1 LSEVPKVTLV
11 RIWKFGD
18 QVDTDLLAPGRYMK
32 GSIDELAAH
41 CLEAIRPE
49 FAAQVKPGDL
59 VVGGIGFGIGSSR
72 EQAAQALKHLGVGAV
87 IATGA
92 ARIFY
97 RNAINLGL
105 PVLVSPDAAKLQD
118 GATVQFDLERATVR
132 DAEGNTLAQCEALPD
147 FLLEIVRDGGLIP
160 NLKKR
165 LATQHRASGN

>member
-1 LSEVPKVTLV
+1 MGALV
-11 RIWKFGD
+11 RVWKFGD
-18 QVDTDLLAPGRYMK
+18 QIDTDLLAPGRYMK

-59 VVGGIGFGIGSSR
+59 VVGGVGFGIGSSR
-72 EQAAQALKHLGVGAV
+72 EQAAQALGHLGVGAV

-105 PVLVSPDAAKLQD
+105 PVLISPDAAKLAD
-118 GATVQFDLERATVR
+118 GAMVAFDLDTGTVR
-132 DAEGNTLAQCEALPD
+132 DEEGNMIAQCEPLPD

-165 LATQHRASGN
+165 LVARD

>member
-1 LSEVPKVTLV
+1 MSLV
-11 RIWKFGD
+11 RVWKFGD
-18 QVDTDLLAPGRYMK
+18 QIDTDVLAPGRYMK
-32 GSIDELAAH
+32 GDIDELAAH
-41 CLEAIRPE
+41 CLEAVRPE
-49 FAAQVKPGDL
+49 FASQVKPGDL
-59 VVGGIGFGIGSSR
+59 VVGGVGFGIGSSR

-105 PVLVSPDAAKLQD
+105 PVLVSADAATLPD
-118 GATVQFDLERATVR
+118 GGMVNFDLGAGLVTDAHGVVLARCER
-132 DAEGNTLAQCEALPD
+132 LPD

-165 LATQHRASGN
+165 LAASGRAA

>member
-1 LSEVPKVTLV
+1 
-11 RIWKFGD
+11 
-18 QVDTDLLAPGRYMK
+18 MK
-32 GSIDELAAH
+32 GSIDELAQH
-41 CLEAIRPE
+41 CLEAVRPE

-72 EQAAQALKHLGVGAV
+72 EQAAQALRHLGVGAV

-105 PVLVSPDAAKLQD
+105 PVLVSPQAADLED
-118 GATVQFDLERATVR
+118 GAMVQFDLEAGQVR
-132 DAEGNTLAQCEALPD
+132 NASGELLAQCETLPP

-160 NLKKR
+160 NLKRR
-165 LATQHRASGN
+165 LHAKSA

>member
-1 LSEVPKVTLV
+1 MSLV

-18 QVDTDLLAPGRYMK
+18 QIDTDVLAPGRYMK
-32 GSIDELAAH
+32 GTIDELAAH
-41 CLEAIRPE
+41 CLEAVRPE
-49 FAAQVKPGDL
+49 FAAQVRPGDL
-59 VVGGIGFGIGSSR
+59 VVGGMGFGIGSSR

-105 PVLVSPDAAKLQD
+105 PVLVSAETAKLTD
-118 GATVQFDLERATVR
+118 GALVQFDLASGRVH
-132 DAEGNTLAQCEALPD
+132 DADGVLLAQCETLPD
-147 FLLEIVRDGGLIP
+147 FMLEIVRDGGLIP

-165 LATQHRASGN
+165 LVS

>member
-1 LSEVPKVTLV
+1 MSLV

-18 QVDTDLLAPGRYMK
+18 QIDTDLLAPGRYMK

-41 CLEAIRPE
+41 CLETARPE

-59 VVGGIGFGIGSSR
+59 VVGGVGFGIGSSR

-105 PVLVSPDAAKLQD
+105 PVLVSPDAARLAD
-118 GATVQFDLERATVR
+118 GAMVQFDLASGTVR
-132 DAEGNTLAQCEALPD
+132 DADDKLLAQCEPLPD
-147 FLLEIVRDGGLIP
+147 FLLQIVRDGGLIP

-165 LATQHRASGN
+165 LAKK

>member
-1 LSEVPKVTLV
+1 MSLV
-11 RIWKFGD
+11 RVWKFGD
-18 QVDTDLLAPGRYMK
+18 QIDTDVLAPGRYMK
-32 GSIDELAAH
+32 GSIDELAQH
-41 CLEAIRPE
+41 CLEAVRPE

-72 EQAAQALKHLGVGAV
+72 EQAAQALRHLGVGAV

-105 PVLVSPDAAKLQD
+105 PVLVSPQAADLED
-118 GATVQFDLERATVR
+118 GAMVQFDLEAGQVR
-132 DAEGNTLAQCEALPD
+132 NASGELLAQCETLPP

-160 NLKKR
+160 NLKRR
-165 LATQHRASGN
+165 LHAKSA

>member
-1 LSEVPKVTLV
+1 MSLV

-18 QVDTDLLAPGRYMK
+18 QIDTDVLAPGRYMK

-41 CLEAIRPE
+41 CLEAVRPE

-59 VVGGIGFGIGSSR
+59 VVGGAGFGIGSSR

-105 PVLVSPDAAKLQD
+105 PVLVSADVAKLVD
-118 GATVQFDLERATVR
+118 GAMVQFDLAAATIH
-132 DAEGNTLAQCEALPD
+132 DADGKRLAQCEPLPD

-165 LATQHRASGN
+165 LTT

>member
-1 LSEVPKVTLV
+1 MTSRLV
-11 RIWKFGD
+11 RVWKFGD
-18 QVDTDLLAPGRYMK
+18 QIDTDVLAPGRYMK
-32 GSIDELAAH
+32 GTIDELAAH
-41 CLEAIRPE
+41 CLEAVRPE
-49 FAAQVKPGDL
+49 FASHVKPGDL
-59 VVGGIGFGIGSSR
+59 VVGGAGFGIGSSR

-105 PVLVSPDAAKLQD
+105 PVLVSPDVEKLID
-118 GATVQFDLERATVR
+118 GATVQFDLETGEVK
-132 DAEGNTLAQCEALPD
+132 DAGGTLIARCEKLPE

-165 LATQHRASGN
+165 LSAKSA

>member
-1 LSEVPKVTLV
+1 VTLV

-18 QVDTDLLAPGRYMK
+18 QIDTDVLAPGRYMK

-41 CLEAIRPE
+41 CLEAVRPE
-49 FAAQVKPGDL
+49 FAGQVKPGDL
-59 VVGGIGFGIGSSR
+59 VVGGVGFGIGSSR

-105 PVLVSPDAAKLQD
+105 PVLVSADVDKLID
-118 GATVQFDLERATVR
+118 GAMVSFDLEQGLVV
-132 DAEGNTLAQCEALPD
+132 DDKGNVLARCEKLPD

-160 NLKKR
+160 NLRKR
-165 LATQHRASGN
+165 LVKATLA

>member
-1 LSEVPKVTLV
+1 MSLV

-18 QVDTDLLAPGRYMK
+18 QIDTDLLAPGRYMK

-41 CLEAIRPE
+41 CLETARPE
-49 FAAQVKPGDL
+49 FAAKVKPGDL
-59 VVGGIGFGIGSSR
+59 VVGGVGFGIGSSR

-105 PVLVSPDAAKLQD
+105 PVLVSPDAATLAD
-118 GATVQFDLERATVR
+118 GAMVQFDLASGTVR
-132 DAEGNTLAQCEALPD
+132 DADDKLLAQCEPLPD
-147 FLLEIVRDGGLIP
+147 FLLAIVRDGGLIP

-165 LATQHRASGN
+165 LAKK

>member
-1 LSEVPKVTLV
+1 
-11 RIWKFGD
+11 
-18 QVDTDLLAPGRYMK
+18 MK
-32 GSIDELAAH
+32 GTIDELAAH
-41 CLEAIRPE
+41 CLEAVRPE

-59 VVGGIGFGIGSSR
+59 VVGGVGFGIGSSR

-105 PVLVSPDAAKLQD
+105 PVLVSADAAKLVD
-118 GATVQFDLERATVR
+118 GAMVQFDLASASMK
-132 DAEGNTLAQCEALPD
+132 DADGKLLAQCERLPD

-165 LATQHRASGN
+165 LAANRTST

>member
-1 LSEVPKVTLV
+1 MSLV
-11 RIWKFGD
+11 RVWKFGD
-18 QVDTDLLAPGRYMK
+18 QIDTDVLAPGRYMK
-32 GSIDELAAH
+32 GGIDELAAH
-41 CLEAIRPE
+41 CLEAVRPE
-49 FAAQVKPGDL
+49 FASQVRPGDL
-59 VVGGIGFGIGSSR
+59 VVGGVGFGIGSSR

-105 PVLVSPDAAKLQD
+105 PVLISSEASMLPD
-118 GATVQFDLERATVR
+118 GAMVQLDL
-132 DAEGNTLAQCEALPD
+132 DAGVVTDAHGVVLARCEKLPD

-165 LATQHRASGN
+165 LAASGQAV

>member
-1 LSEVPKVTLV
+1 MNLV

-18 QVDTDLLAPGRYMK
+18 QIDTDVLAPGRYMK
-32 GSIDELAAH
+32 GTIDELAAH
-41 CLEAIRPE
+41 CLEAVRAE

-59 VVGGIGFGIGSSR
+59 VVGGVGFGIGSSR

-105 PVLVSPDAAKLQD
+105 PVLVSADAAKLAD
-118 GATVQFDLERATVR
+118 GAMVQLDLASGSVN
-132 DAEGNTLAQCEALPD
+132 DADGNLLAQCEPLPD
-147 FLLEIVRDGGLIP
+147 FLLEVVRDGGLIP

-165 LATQHRASGN
+165 LAANRTAT

>member
-1 LSEVPKVTLV
+1 MSSESPLV
-11 RIWKFGD
+11 RIWKFCD
-18 QVDTDLLAPGRYMK
+18 QIDTDVLAPGRYMK
-32 GSIDELAAH
+32 GTIDELAAH
-41 CLEAIRPE
+41 CLEAVRPE
-49 FAAQVKPGDL
+49 FAAQVKLGDL
-59 VVGGIGFGIGSSR
+59 VVGGVGFGIGSSR

-105 PVLVSPDAAKLQD
+105 PVLVSADADKLID
-118 GATVQFDLERATVR
+118 GAMVRFDLALGKIY
-132 DAEGNTLAQCEALPD
+132 DADGNLLAQCEPLPD

-165 LATQHRASGN
+165 VSEKSALTG

>member
-1 LSEVPKVTLV
+1 MTLV

-18 QVDTDLLAPGRYMK
+18 QIDTDVLAPGRYMK
-32 GSIDELAAH
+32 GTIDELAAH
-41 CLEAIRPE
+41 CLEAVRPE
-49 FAAQVKPGDL
+49 FASQVKPGDL
-59 VVGGIGFGIGSSR
+59 VVGGVGFGIGSSR

-105 PVLVSPDAAKLQD
+105 PVLVSPDAVKLTD
-118 GATVQFDLERATVR
+118 GAMVEFDLEAGTVTN
-132 DAEGNTLAQCEALPD
+132 EHGTLIAQCEKLPD
-147 FLLEIVRDGGLIP
+147 FLLDIVRDGGLIP

-165 LATQHRASGN
+165 LKQ

>member
-1 LSEVPKVTLV
+1 MSLV

-18 QVDTDLLAPGRYMK
+18 QIDTDVLAPGRYMK

-41 CLEAIRPE
+41 CLEAVRPE

-59 VVGGIGFGIGSSR
+59 VVAGVGFGIGSSR
-72 EQAAQALKHLGVGAV
+72 EQAAQALKYLGVGAV
-87 IATGA
+87 IATGV

-105 PVLVSPDAAKLQD
+105 PVLVSTDAASLLD
-118 GATVQFDLERATVR
+118 GAMVQFDLASATVSNADGVVMAR
-132 DAEGNTLAQCEALPD
+132 CEKLPE

-165 LATQHRASGN
+165 LARETRDLR

>member
-1 LSEVPKVTLV
+1 MSLV
-11 RIWKFGD
+11 RVWKFGD
-18 QVDTDLLAPGRYMK
+18 QIDTDVLAPGRYMK
-32 GSIDELAAH
+32 GTIDELAAY
-41 CLEAIRPE
+41 CLEAVRPE
-49 FAAQVKPGDL
+49 FAAQVRPGDL
-59 VVGGIGFGIGSSR
+59 VVGGVGFGIGSSR

-105 PVLVSPDAAKLQD
+105 PVLVSADAAKLTD
-118 GATVQFDLERATVR
+118 GALVQFDLASGAVK
-132 DAEGNTLAQCEALPD
+132 DADGSLLAQCEPLPD

-165 LATQHRASGN
+165 LAR

>member
-1 LSEVPKVTLV
+1 MSSTTLLV
-11 RIWKFGD
+11 RVWKFGD

-32 GSIDELAAH
+32 GSIDDLAAH

-49 FAAQVKPGDL
+49 FAAEVKPGDL

-105 PVLVSPDAAKLQD
+105 PVLVSKDAESLKD
-118 GATVQFDLERATVR
+118 GMMVAFDLASGTVR
-132 DAEGNTLAQCEALPD
+132 DSEGTVIAQCEKLPD

-160 NLKKR
+160 NLKRR
-165 LATQHRASGN
+165 LRSGVA

>member
-1 LSEVPKVTLV
+1 MTSSPV

-18 QVDTDLLAPGRYMK
+18 QIDTDVLAPGRYMK
-32 GSIDELAAH
+32 GTIDELASH
-41 CLEAIRPE
+41 CLEAVRPE
-49 FAAQVKPGDL
+49 FASQVKPGDI
-59 VVGGIGFGIGSSR
+59 VVGGVGFGIGSSR

-105 PVLVSPDAAKLQD
+105 PVLVSPDAEKLVD
-118 GATVQFDLERATVR
+118 SAMVQFDLDAGEVKDAHGTVIAR
-132 DAEGNTLAQCEALPD
+132 CEKLPT

-165 LATQHRASGN
+165 LATKAA

>member
-1 LSEVPKVTLV
+1 MTSPLV

-18 QVDTDLLAPGRYMK
+18 QIDTDVLAPGRYMK
-32 GSIDELAAH
+32 GTIDELAAH
-41 CLEAIRPE
+41 CLEAVRPE
-49 FAAQVKPGDL
+49 FSSQVKPGDI
-59 VVGGIGFGIGSSR
+59 VVSGVGFGIGSSR

-87 IATGA
+87 IAAGA

-105 PVLVSPDAAKLQD
+105 PVLVSPDAEKLVD
-118 GATVQFDLERATVR
+118 GAMVEFDLETGEVKEASGAVI
-132 DAEGNTLAQCEALPD
+132 AQCEKLPD

-165 LATQHRASGN
+165 FATKVL

>member
-1 LSEVPKVTLV
+1 MTSSLV

-18 QVDTDLLAPGRYMK
+18 QIDTDVLAPGRYMK

-41 CLEAIRPE
+41 CLEAVRPE
-49 FAAQVKPGDL
+49 FAMQVKPGDI
-59 VVGGIGFGIGSSR
+59 VVAGVGFGIGSSR

-87 IATGA
+87 IATSA

-105 PVLVSPDAAKLQD
+105 PVLVSPDVEKLID
-118 GATVQFDLERATVR
+118 GAMVQFDLETADVR
-132 DAEGNTLAQCEALPD
+132 DASGVVIAQCEKLPA
-147 FLLEIVRDGGLIP
+147 FLLEVVRDGGLIP

-165 LATQHRASGN
+165 LAAKAV